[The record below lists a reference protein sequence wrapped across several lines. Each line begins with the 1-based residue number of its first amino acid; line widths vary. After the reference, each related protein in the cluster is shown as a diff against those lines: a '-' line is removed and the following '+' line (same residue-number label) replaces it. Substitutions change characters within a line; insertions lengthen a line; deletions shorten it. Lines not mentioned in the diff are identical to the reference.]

1 VGLDFEYTN
10 HDSEDEKKIAVIQL
24 SMRRHVLVFHYAA

>member
-10 HDSEDEKKIAVIQL
+10 HRDENEKKIAVVQL